1 MYLLLDEDDELDELD
16 DVDEYQII
24 ERLEVL
30 EAREQVEIVEYW
42 ISLFLNDNKM
52 KEKLSEVVPLYAYVK
67 NWKIIC
73 SWTNPNLKIWKRI
86 EVPLPWYYRINE
98 KWELVMAWTDNELS
112 KDHVFIWSRDW
123 KEYYD
128 KRIEAVW
135 WKKLEDTRVHDEL
148 KEETDENPT
157 PENHSESEE

>member
-1 MYLLLDEDDELDELD
+1 ML
-16 DVDEYQII
+16 

-30 EAREQVEIVEYW
+30 EVNEQVEIVESW

-73 SWTNPNLKIWKRI
+73 SSTNPNLKIWKRI
-86 EVPLPWYYRINE
+86 SVPLPWYYRINE
-98 KWELVMAWTDNELS
+98 NWELVMAWTDNELTNE
-112 KDHVFIWSRDW
+112 HVFIWSRDW

-135 WKKLEDTRVHDEL
+135 WEKLEDTRTHNEL
-148 KEETDENPT
+148 KEEKKEESETEESETEEETDENPT